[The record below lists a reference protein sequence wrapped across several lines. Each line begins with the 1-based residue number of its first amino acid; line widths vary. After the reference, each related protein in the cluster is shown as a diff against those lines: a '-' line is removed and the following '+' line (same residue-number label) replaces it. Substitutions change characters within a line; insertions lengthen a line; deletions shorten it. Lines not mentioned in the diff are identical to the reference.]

1 MFSPVRSRPPRLAL
15 ALSRPRP
22 RLLSTTAP
30 ARDLIGPSDPLSNLR
45 PVIYTDS
52 PSPSPSP
59 PRRPPPPVLP
69 HRVPPA
75 HQSPRRTGGRV
86 RRRARPRLPVAPAKA
101 AARRVQPRLLGRR
114 ASPPSPALPIPLPAH
129 PLTRRRNRAT
139 PDSTP
144 RSPPPSPAPP
154 PPLPSTSAPSTPS
167 TAAGSTPR
175 PPARKSTT
183 ASGAA
188 AAWRRSSS
196 RFASHGSGSLLGLQP
211 HDLVTSFF
219 FVSASLRSHSVQT
232 VDDRHHF
239 FSHP

>member
-59 PRRPPPPVLP
+59 P
-69 HRVPPA
+69 A
-75 HQSPRRTGGRV
+75 V
-86 RRRARPRLPVAPAKA
+86 RRHPYSLTEFRLRTKAPGAREAGSGPELALAYRWRLQKQQLDAFNHAFWADVRP
-101 AARRVQPRLLGRR
+101 LL
-114 ASPPSPALPIPLPAH
+114 PPLSPIPLPAH